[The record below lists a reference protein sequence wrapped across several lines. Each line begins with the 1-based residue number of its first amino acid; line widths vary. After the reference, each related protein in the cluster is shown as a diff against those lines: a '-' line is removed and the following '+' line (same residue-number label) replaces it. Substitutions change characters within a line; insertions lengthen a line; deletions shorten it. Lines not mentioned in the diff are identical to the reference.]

1 MYDICPELKCDGELE
16 QIEAGKIRSGS
27 YYESLYTGK
36 QFIPMVAREHTAQLS
51 SETARQYQE
60 KFEQGAIN
68 VLSCSTTFEMGVDV
82 GELEATFQ
90 RNVPP
95 ETSNY
100 IQRAGRAG
108 RRTSSAAFSVT
119 FARRNSHDMT
129 FYQDPPEIIAGKIN
143 APSSGGKQRK
153 NCITSFEFH
162 CGSRVL

>member
-1 MYDICPELKCDGELE
+1 MNYKKWIFKYIKSEERLYRCKKCGKIFAYSLYDICPELKCDGELE

-95 ETSNY
+95 ETSN
-100 IQRAGRAG
+100 
-108 RRTSSAAFSVT
+108 
-119 FARRNSHDMT
+119 
-129 FYQDPPEIIAGKIN
+129 
-143 APSSGGKQRK
+143 
-153 NCITSFEFH
+153 
-162 CGSRVL
+162 